1 MHDGPG
7 GILEYHE
14 DDLERMAGTDLKKRD
29 RMTWAAW
36 VKPKAAENQFIY
48 ALLSADCH
56 VILCMRAK
64 EKIKIV
70 KGKDPVDLGW
80 QPIVGD
86 RVAFETIFT
95 LTLPPHSKG
104 VPDLAVSEMREPF
117 DSLIPLD
124 QQLDEKIGVALAE
137 WAAGGSSAGEP
148 SAESS
153 GLAAAATDGKSGE
166 QPSPADSPFQPGEAP
181 DDLPPPEMATEAQ
194 RKRLFA
200 IAREYGVS
208 KDTIKEIV
216 LEFTGQESTAAIPRD
231 KYDLVVATVEAQ
243 KVPA

>member
-1 MHDGPG
+1 
-7 GILEYHE
+7 
-14 DDLERMAGTDLKKRD
+14 
-29 RMTWAAW
+29 
-36 VKPKAAENQFIY
+36 
-48 ALLSADCH
+48 
-56 VILCMRAK
+56 MRAK

-80 QPIVGD
+80 QPIIGD

-148 SAESS
+148 SA
-153 GLAAAATDGKSGE
+153 
-166 QPSPADSPFQPGEAP
+166 
-181 DDLPPPEMATEAQ
+181 DLGS
-194 RKRLFA
+194 RR
-200 IAREYGVS
+200 GC
-208 KDTIKEIV
+208 D
-216 LEFTGQESTAAIPRD
+216 
-231 KYDLVVATVEAQ
+231 
-243 KVPA
+243 